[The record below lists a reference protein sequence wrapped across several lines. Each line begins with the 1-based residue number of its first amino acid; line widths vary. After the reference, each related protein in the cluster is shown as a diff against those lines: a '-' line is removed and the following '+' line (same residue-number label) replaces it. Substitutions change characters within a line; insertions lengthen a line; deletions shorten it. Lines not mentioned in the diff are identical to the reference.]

1 MGQIN
6 EFTQQANLLGANYIN
21 IYTNNQSTFKNL
33 MQQSLVNDRKS
44 FYKNQN
50 FTILDGWNT
59 FAEYAYILLGV
70 LVAVYLLLSASLTW
84 KTKLGGLALI
94 VVMYFTMQYFVSL
107 FILLAYQ
114 IYNILPTNVYTSL

>member
-1 MGQIN
+1 
-6 EFTQQANLLGANYIN
+6 
-21 IYTNNQSTFKNL
+21 